1 MLDSVSLTHLPKDA
15 LLLSHEPDRQWYF
28 EKNYD
33 QDILVIVAG
42 DSWTWGDSLGGT
54 TRKYDN
60 FEYRTNHI
68 YGHLL
73 AKILTAD
80 FINIGLPGLDNISI
94 INYLDKVLS
103 NLTKTYKQ
111 IYIVITLT
119 ETGRELTNVFLNFES
134 LYTDV
139 LAGGDWPIFNDI
151 VSGTYKKENL
161 LFAINELSNSNSE
174 FIHFLQL
181 YLKIKS
187 AASAVELLELTEQ
200 YSLTAINLLF
210 DKFNKLNLKP
220 FVGRNFTSFFNNNKK
235 LLKSDTII
243 ADQRWVDV
251 IANQGKL
258 PAYPDPLY
266 LMSGIAI
273 DPVVEFTKHLDIQ
286 NIKSELLNLI
296 EQSLLGVNWLTNS
309 PFNSPFATKHPL
321 EHGHQWWSDYIYTQL
336 TK

>member
-1 MLDSVSLTHLPKDA
+1 MLDSVTLTHLPKDA
-15 LLLSHEPDRQWYF
+15 IFMLHESDRQWYF
-28 EKNYD
+28 EKNYG
-33 QDILVIVAG
+33 QDTLVISAG

-54 TRKYDN
+54 TREYDN

-103 NLTKTYKQ
+103 NLTKPYKQ

-119 ETGRELTNVFLNFES
+119 EIGRELTNTFLNFES

-139 LAGGDWPIFNDI
+139 LAGSSWPIFNDI
-151 VSGTYKKENL
+151 VLGTYKEDQL
-161 LFAINELSNSNSE
+161 LFAIKELSDTNSE
-174 FIHFLQL
+174 FIHTLQL

-187 AASAVELLELTEQ
+187 ATSVVELLELTEQ
-200 YSLTAINLLF
+200 YVLTTINSLF
-210 DKFNKLNLKP
+210 DKYNALNLKSC
-220 FVGRNFTSFFNNNKK
+220 VGRNFTSYFDNNKK
-235 LLKSDTII
+235 LLKSDII
-243 ADQRWVDV
+243 VANQRWVDV
-251 IANQGKL
+251 IADQGKL
-258 PAYPDPLY
+258 TAYPDPLY

-273 DPVVEFTKHLDIQ
+273 EPVIKFTKHL
-286 NIKSELLNLI
+286 NIRNSKLQLLDLI

-309 PFNSPFATKHPL
+309 PFNSPHATKHPL
-321 EHGHQWWSDYIYTQL
+321 EHGHQWWGAYIYKQL